1 MNSPV
6 TRKPSLKRPQAATLS
21 PTSKRA
27 RLIGNFTISVSAN
40 LLKSSDAYRGR
51 CKYKSGRCPNERT
64 LKFSGEAHTLCEEH
78 RLKHNKNQ
86 RKSDAK
92 RRGAKPVKKE
102 PKTTTTTKTT
112 TKTPAECIK
121 SERMDHIKDEVVTI
135 KLEPG
140 LQMDGM
146 EMLSADDL
154 GPEFELEEM
163 DMTEPETWS
172 DDEVEILKHIFES

>member
-1 MNSPV
+1 
-6 TRKPSLKRPQAATLS
+6 
-21 PTSKRA
+21 
-27 RLIGNFTISVSAN
+27 
-40 LLKSSDAYRGR
+40 SDAYRGR

-102 PKTTTTTKTT
+102 PKTTTTTTTKTT
-112 TKTPAECIK
+112 TPDARIK
-121 SERMDHIKDEVVTI
+121 SESMDDAFVKHEDDDVTI

-140 LQMDGM
+140 LQMEEM
-146 EMLSADDL
+146 EMLTADDL
-154 GPEFELEEM
+154 GPEFDLEEM

-172 DDEVEILKHIFES
+172 DDEVEILKHIFEA